1 MMTPLPLPTAQLSVR
16 PTTTMPTPP
25 TLPTPLTTALIV
37 INVQNALFNPAP
49 RPFEA
54 DAVIERINRLTA
66 AARAAGVPVV
76 WASAASVTAKP
87 RPAARRVLVSMQYS
101 LA

>member
-1 MMTPLPLPTAQLSVR
+1 MMPLPLPTAHLSVR

-25 TLPTPLTTALIV
+25 TLPTLPTTALIV
-37 INVQNALFNPAP
+37 IDVQNVRFNPAP

-66 AARAAGVPVV
+66 AAPLAGQRQ
-76 WASAASVTAKP
+76 
-87 RPAARRVLVSMQYS
+87 RPGFHQPL
-101 LA
+101 

>member
-1 MMTPLPLPTAQLSVR
+1 MMPLPRPTAHPTVK

-25 TLPTPLTTALIV
+25 TPATPATTALIV
-37 INVQNALFNPAP
+37 IDVQNALFNPAP

-76 WASAASVTAKP
+76 WVQHEPTGP
-87 RPAARRVLVSMQYS
+87 P
-101 LA
+101 